1 VWNFRAL
8 TPELVGHWPFKETAG
23 EGQQIADITNYANDG
38 QLDAAFDNGTVR
50 VAGKENKAIDFATL
64 LPNKLMVSIPNQDQI
79 LFDKNS
85 FTVSFWMKADASLI
99 PAGSTLSSYI
109 LCKGSMTKNATTGA
123 TGRRFNVEIKSNQL
137 RFAIDDDKTK
147 TELASSLAATSYF
160 TGNWVNVIIMRD
172 VNTSKLRIYTNGVFT
187 NEKTDATGTAVGIG
201 EATDLVIGNIGALE
215 LFANTT
221 PAPYKG
227 LFDELKMFNY
237 ALTASEVTALYNQT
251 FLNNDKFSQ
260 SKSNVVVYPN
270 PAKEKIFINIPNSN
284 LSFVNATLSDATG
297 RIILKEKIISDGNG
311 TFTLNIANK
320 KVSGLYILN
329 VSGENLNNSFKII
342 TE

>member
-1 VWNFRAL
+1 
-8 TPELVGHWPFKETAG
+8 
-23 EGQQIADITNYANDG
+23 
-38 QLDAAFDNGTVR
+38 
-50 VAGKENKAIDFATL
+50 
-64 LPNKLMVSIPNQDQI
+64 
-79 LFDKNS
+79 
-85 FTVSFWMKADASLI
+85 MKADASLI

-147 TELASSLAATSYF
+147 TELASSLPATSYF

-172 VNTSKLRIYTNGVFT
+172 VTASKLRIYTNGVFT

-227 LFDELKMFNY
+227 LFDELKIFNY
-237 ALTASEVTALYNQT
+237 ALTATEITQLYNQT
-251 FLNNDKFSQ
+251 LLSNGKFTQNKVSGT
-260 SKSNVVVYPN
+260 VYPN
-270 PAKEKIFINIPNSN
+270 PAKEQIFISIPDYKQSY
-284 LSFVNATLSDATG
+284 VTATLSDVTG
-297 RIILKEKIISDGNG
+297 KMILKEKISSDGNG
-311 TFTLNIANK
+311 VFKLNIANK
-320 KVSGLYILN
+320 KISGLYILN
-329 VSGENLNNSFKII
+329 VSGENLNSNYKIMA
-342 TE
+342 E